1 MSEHQP
7 GPYGMP
13 PQQPYGMP
21 PQQPNP
27 YSQGGSPGFPPPPPA
42 APPAAP
48 YGAPPQPGPYGAPQ
62 QQPGGW
68 GPPGQYPPPVPPQS
82 GGGKGKAIGIA
93 VAALVVVGAIVGGV
107 VLFTGNDKSG
117 GDSAKAGADASP
129 GTPENSVSPSA
140 TAIARARYKLT
151 APDTL
156 ADDYKKDTSDLG
168 SGFDSKALD
177 ELKGFGMADPQG
189 ANGNYK
195 SGTDKRAQKMLR
207 FSGAWGASV
216 RSPEAL
222 VDGLFKSATDGAAK
236 ETDPNEKIEFE
247 DSPRRM
253 KPDGLGDDTVLKCQ
267 MTKQSLGP
275 TTGKTLRMP
284 LCIWADSSTVGTVF
298 ALDTSLIVQGQD
310 LSLDSAAGRV
320 ATFRERVRVPV
331 RS

>member
-1 MSEHQP
+1 MSQQQP

-13 PQQPYGMP
+13 PQQP
-21 PQQPNP
+21 NP
-27 YSQGGSPGFPPPPPA
+27 YGQGGTPGFPPPPPTA
-42 APPAAP
+42 PPAAPPTAPPAAP
-48 YGAPPQPGPYGAPQ
+48 YGAPPQPGPYGAPP

-68 GPPGQYPPPVPPQS
+68 GQPGPYPPPVPPR

-107 VLFTGNDKSG
+107 VLFAGNDKHHDG
-117 GDSAKAGADASP
+117 AKAGASASP
-129 GTPENSVSPSA
+129 GTPEPSASPSA
-140 TAIARARYKLT
+140 TGIARARYKLT

-156 ADDYKKDTSDLG
+156 ADDYTKDTSDPG

-189 ANGNYK
+189 VNGNYK
-195 SGTDKRAQKMLR
+195 SGTDKRAQKILR
-207 FSGAWGASV
+207 FSGAWGTSV

-236 ETDPNEKIEFE
+236 ETDPNERIEFE

-253 KPDGLGDDTVLKCQ
+253 TPDGLGDDAVLKCQ

-284 LCIWADSSTVGTVF
+284 LCIWADGNTVGTVF
-298 ALDTSLIVQGQD
+298 ALDTSLMVQGKD

-331 RS
+331 GS

>member
-1 MSEHQP
+1 MSEHRP

-13 PQQPYGMP
+13 PQE
-21 PQQPNP
+21 PNP
-27 YSQGGSPGFPPPPPA
+27 YAQGGTPGFPPPPPA

-48 YGAPPQPGPYGAPQ
+48 YGAPPAGPYGAPQ

-68 GPPGQYPPPVPPQS
+68 GPPPGQYPPPVPPQS
-82 GGGKGKAIGIA
+82 GGGKGKAIGITIG
-93 VAALVVVGAIVGGV
+93 ALVVIGAIVGGI

-117 GDSAKAGADASP
+117 GSSAKAGASASP
-129 GTPENSVSPSA
+129 GTPETSASPSA
-140 TAIARARYKLT
+140 TATARARYKLT

-156 ADDYKKDTSDLG
+156 ADDYTKDTSDPG

-189 ANGNYK
+189 VNGNYK
-195 SGTDKRAQKMLR
+195 SGTDKRAQKILR
-207 FSGAWGASV
+207 FSGAWGTSV
-216 RSPEAL
+216 RNPEAL

-253 KPDGLGDDTVLKCQ
+253 SPDGIGDDAVLKCQ

-275 TTGKTLRMP
+275 TTGKSLRMP
-284 LCIWADSSTVGTVF
+284 LCIWADGNTVGTVF
-298 ALDTSLIVQGQD
+298 ALDTSLIVQGKD

-331 RS
+331 GS

>member
-13 PQQPYGMP
+13 PQQP
-21 PQQPNP
+21 NP
-27 YSQGGSPGFPPPPPA
+27 YAQGGSPGSPGFPPPPPYA
-42 APPAAP
+42 PPTAPPAAP
-48 YGAPPQPGPYGAPQ
+48 YGAPPQPGPYGVPP

-68 GPPGQYPPPVPPQS
+68 GPPPGQYPPPIPPQS

-107 VLFTGNDKSG
+107 VLFTGNDKSAG
-117 GDSAKAGADASP
+117 GPKAGASASP
-129 GTPENSVSPSA
+129 GTPEPSASPSA
-140 TAIARARYKLT
+140 TGIARARYKLT

-156 ADDYKKDTSDLG
+156 ADDYTKDTSDPG
-168 SGFDSKALD
+168 SGFNSTALD
-177 ELKGFGMADPQG
+177 ELKGFGMTDPQ
-189 ANGNYK
+189 AVNGNYK
-195 SGTDKRAQKMLR
+195 SGTDKRAQKILR
-207 FSGAWGASV
+207 FSGAWGTSV

-253 KPDGLGDDTVLKCQ
+253 TPDRLGDDTVLKCQ

-275 TTGKTLRMP
+275 TTGKVLRMP
-284 LCIWADSSTVGTVF
+284 LCVWADSSTVGTVF

-310 LSLDSAAGRV
+310 LGLDSAAGRV